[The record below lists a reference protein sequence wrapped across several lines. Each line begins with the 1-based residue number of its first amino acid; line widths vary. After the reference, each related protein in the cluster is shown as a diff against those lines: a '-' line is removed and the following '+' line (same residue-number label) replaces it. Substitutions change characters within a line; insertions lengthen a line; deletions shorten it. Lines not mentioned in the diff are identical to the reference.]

1 MKNGNEVL
9 VERGLRGKEI
19 FGEKNGG
26 GGGFFVVC
34 KECSAFRE
42 CVKRE
47 MVIGR

>member
-9 VERGLRGKEI
+9 VERGLRGKGI
-19 FGEKNGG
+19 FGEKN